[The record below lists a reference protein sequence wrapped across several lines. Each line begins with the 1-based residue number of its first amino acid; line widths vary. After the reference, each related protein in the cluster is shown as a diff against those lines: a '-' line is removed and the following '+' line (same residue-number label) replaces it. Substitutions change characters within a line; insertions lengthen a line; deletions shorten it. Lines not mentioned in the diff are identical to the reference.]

1 MKKLFTSTLLVLLGL
16 ITFAQTPQSF
26 NYQAVLRDASG
37 NTLANQDV
45 EIEIKLIQDTVTN
58 VSLFSET
65 HSVTTNEF
73 GLVNLQIGS
82 VNSVEM
88 ETIDWSTGPYFIEV
102 SVNGTLMGTSQLLS
116 VPFAMHAVTV
126 ENDKVEDDDADPA
139 NELQQLAFENNEL
152 SISDGN
158 VIDLSALINTK
169 DTSAT
174 NELQQL
180 ALEGEQLTITEGN
193 TVDLSSLAN
202 IKDTSVSNE
211 LQDISLSGTELS
223 ISNGSTVDLSVL
235 QDGTGTDE
243 QKLTFYGGNRY
254 LTISNGNSVHL
265 PFVLHEQDDDKTNEL
280 QALSIS
286 NDTIF
291 ISDGNEIVLPAETDP
306 VYAVSVAAAITSA
319 DTTRWNRD
327 TLATN
332 ELQRLSISNDTIS
345 LSDGNYIKLPVRS
358 ILADADNDTKIQV
371 EERPDEDMLRVDI
384 AGNETFT
391 MNNSTGTTLQLPTN
405 DDNSSLKI
413 RNRGGQVVFGVDGR
427 GLLNGDGSGLSNIKS
442 LARTIGGN
450 QRYQITANYGSYNAV
465 RTVSFTAPSSGVC
478 FVMASGYVDWESTGW
493 DVLLTSILCDKDPN
507 SSWSAEDEWYS
518 YLNILTDYNC
528 ADSSDQY
535 TSFAQHRCI
544 SVGPGTHN
552 FYLWAN
558 KYISSSKT
566 EVGDVNLTV
575 LFFPTAGVGSA
586 ILKST
591 EIEEKEGSK
600 ELYDHS
606 RPRNVDGSYSTIQTA
621 DEYKIKPPPENKL
634 DKQEMIIHKMEER
647 IEELEKRLELILP
660 NKSE

>member
-1 MKKLFTSTLLVLLGL
+1 MKKLFTSTLLLLLGL

-82 VNSVEM
+82 ANSIDM

-102 SVNGTLMGTSQLLS
+102 SVDGTLMGTSQLLS

-139 NELQQLAFENNEL
+139 NELQQLAFVNNEL

-223 ISNGSTVDLSVL
+223 ISKGSTVDLSVL

-286 NDTIF
+286 NDTI
-291 ISDGNEIVLPAETDP
+291 
-306 VYAVSVAAAITSA
+306 
-319 DTTRWNRD
+319 
-327 TLATN
+327 
-332 ELQRLSISNDTIS
+332 SISN
-345 LSDGNYIKLPVRS
+345 GNYVKLPVAS
-358 ILADADNDTKIQV
+358 KLSDADNDTKIQV
-371 EERPDEDMLRVDI
+371 EENPDEDMLRVDI
-384 AGNETFT
+384 AGSETLT
-391 MNNSTGTTLQLPTN
+391 MNNSTGTILRLPTN
-405 DDNSSLKI
+405 DENSNLKVA
-413 RNRGGQVVFGVDGR
+413 NSDGTVVFGVDGT
-427 GLLNGDGSGLSNIKS
+427 GMLYGDGSGLSNVKPLINSVGGNSQLQITENYSYYQNIKS
-442 LARTIGGN
+442 VTI
-450 QRYQITANYGSYNAV
+450 T
-465 RTVSFTAPSSGVC
+465 TPSSGKC
-478 FVMASGYVDWESTGW
+478 FVMASGYVYWQSEGW
-493 DVLLTSILCDKDPN
+493 DVYISAITKNSNPNTSWD
-507 SSWSAEDEWYS
+507 AELDFYNH
-518 YLNILTDYNC
+518 LNIATDYNC
-528 ADSSDQY
+528 ADFVDQY
-535 TSFAQHRCI
+535 ASFAQHRCFN
-544 SVGPGTHN
+544 VGAGTQT
-552 FYLWAN
+552 FTLWAN
-558 KYISSSKT
+558 KYRSSAK
-566 EVGDVNLTV
+566 VRMDDVNLTV
-575 LFFPTAGVGSA
+575 LFFPTAGTGEGT
-586 ILKST
+586 LKST
-591 EIEEKEGSK
+591 QLDDDNEQQESDVRFTSIPRRPDGGELRKRLDAMMNSEKKPEVVSNNEFV
-600 ELYDHS
+600 ELH
-606 RPRNVDGSYSTIQTA
+606 NKVD
-621 DEYKIKPPPENKL
+621 
-634 DKQEMIIHKMEER
+634 
-647 IEELEKRLELILP
+647 ELEAENEKLRKEKSETDQRISAIEYQVKRLLKTEKLE
-660 NKSE
+660 N